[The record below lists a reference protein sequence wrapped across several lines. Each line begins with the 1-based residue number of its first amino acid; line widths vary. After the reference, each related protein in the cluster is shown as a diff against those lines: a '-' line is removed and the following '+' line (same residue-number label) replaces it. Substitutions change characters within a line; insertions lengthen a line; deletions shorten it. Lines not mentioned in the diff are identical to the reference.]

1 MKMKEVREM
10 TAVELVKNVADLQ
23 QEALNLQIQS
33 KTGQLE
39 NPTKIRQIR
48 RDIARV
54 NTEITARA

>member
-10 TAVELVKNVADLQ
+10 TAEELVKAIADMQ
-23 QEALNLQIQS
+23 QEKLNLQIQS

-54 NTEITARA
+54 KTEMAARA

>member
-10 TAVELVKNVADLQ
+10 TAEELVKTIADMQ
-23 QEALNLQIQS
+23 QEKLNLQIQS

>member
-10 TAVELVKNVADLQ
+10 TTEELVKAVADMQ
-23 QEALNLQIQS
+23 QEQLNLQIQS

-48 RDIARV
+48 RDIARIK
-54 NTEITARA
+54 TEITARA

>member
-10 TAVELVKNVADLQ
+10 TAEELVKNVADLQ